1 MSACTVT
8 YLFPARKVCLRTW
21 QRIDGGRRYV
31 DPDRFRNNR
40 MNMWQIRK
48 EENDDEDGGARV
60 SERKLAVN
68 VADITP

>member
-1 MSACTVT
+1 
-8 YLFPARKVCLRTW
+8 
-21 QRIDGGRRYV
+21 
-31 DPDRFRNNR
+31 
-40 MNMWQIRK
+40 MWQIRK